1 MVVMS
6 FPTLFV
12 ISNAFY
18 FFPTTADEILE
29 YINELDHKKAAGM
42 DGLPVK
48 CIKIVEDIIS
58 PILCIIFNTHI
69 ENGTFP

>member
-1 MVVMS
+1 MFVMS
-6 FPTLFV
+6 FPTLSTF
-12 ISNAFY
+12 SQQLQMQSWNTF
-18 FFPTTADEILE
+18 EH
-29 YINELDHKKAAGM
+29 DHKAAGM

-58 PILCIIFNTHI
+58 LILCIIFNNHI

>member
-1 MVVMS
+1 MKS
-6 FPTLFV
+6 WNTL
-12 ISNAFY
+12 
-18 FFPTTADEILE
+18 
-29 YINELDHKKAAGM
+29 NELDHKKAAGM